1 MEFFTIDKFP
11 KKYESVSTVIMYG
24 ENVNTTVNHNLHKYA
39 TAIFDRITAVDELI
53 VIEIVPDA
61 YFLGLNYTEIHIKYL
76 TLYSYLGSFFNKPCD
91 LFPNLE
97 ELTIEL
103 TEMDRMD
110 LSSCHRLK
118 KVWVRGFFATSD
130 SVSISSMSE
139 VYCVVCV
146 L

>member
-1 MEFFTIDKFP
+1 MELFTIDKFP
-11 KKYESVSTVIMYG
+11 KEFESASTVIMYG
-24 ENVNTTVNHNLHKYA
+24 ENVNSTVNHNLHKFA
-39 TAIFDRITAVDELI
+39 TAIFDRIDAADELI

-61 YFLGLNYTEIHIKYL
+61 YFHGLNSTDINIKYL

-103 TEMDRMD
+103 TEMGQMD

-118 KVWVRGFFATSD
+118 KVWARGFFATSD
-130 SVSISSMSE
+130 SVSISQ
-139 VYCVVCV
+139 CQRFRA
-146 L
+146 